1 MARAFAVRASSCAP
15 ASWST
20 PSTPRLRRYDSPA
33 GHARV
38 GVGAGRT
45 WANFAAIVAE
55 SARADDGGRIWAD
68 PASAHP
74 PARTPA
80 GVTSPTIIS
89 GGPVFAEAM
98 ATVVRNIVADFTRGV
113 AARYGS
119 SGYCFLEFPERRAS
133 ASTVISSPIQPPR
146 PTWPSPTPCPTP
158 ARRPSRPS
166 GCGGG
171 SACDPCPEP
180 RRGGR
185 ARWRAAGHPDRHIRA
200 LGAPDLRR
208 IFTIARYGRAM
219 RTTGG
224 LR

>member
-1 MARAFAVRASSCAP
+1 VRGRAEVVTTTPLPTSLPAADAEVSDIVAHAVAVRASSCAP

-38 GVGAGRT
+38 DFGAGRT
-45 WANFAAIVAE
+45 WANVAVVVAD
-55 SARADDGGRIWAD
+55 SARADDGARIWAD
-68 PASAHP
+68 PASAYP

-89 GGPVFAEAM
+89 GAPVFAEAM

-146 PTWPSPTPCPTP
+146 STWPSPTPCPTP
-158 ARRPSRPS
+158 AFEAER
-166 GCGGG
+166 
-171 SACDPCPEP
+171 
-180 RRGGR
+180 
-185 ARWRAAGHPDRHIRA
+185 
-200 LGAPDLRR
+200 LRR
-208 IFTIARYGRAM
+208 W
-219 RTTGG
+219 
-224 LR
+224 LSV